1 MACFTATLSLR
12 SFTTKNQ
19 ICYGAEE
26 LARYCRMQCSI
37 WRGDMHFDNNFKY
50 FVFGAVVGAIGMAC
64 MRSLKG
70 ALKFAVAVYRAGR
83 EALELTPPAP
93 NAPPPEAQNERLMA

>member
-12 SFTTKNQ
+12 SFTSKDQ

-26 LARYCRMQCSI
+26 LAKYCQNQCRI
-37 WRGDMHFDNNFKY
+37 WRGDTQWDNNFKY
-50 FVFGAVVGAIGMAC
+50 FVIGAVVGAIGMAC

-83 EALELTPPAP
+83 EALELAPSAP
-93 NAPPPEAQNERLMA
+93 NAPPEVQNERLMA